1 MINLEQLGYHLPQG
15 YLFKG
20 INLQINAGD
29 KIGLVGKNGAGKS
42 TLLKLLS
49 GVEKPTEGKIH
60 SSKDTTIGFLTQ
72 DIVIDTNQSL
82 FDYLNYSNLELN
94 KLRDQIDDIN
104 HQLTTRTDYES
115 DSYLQL
121 LDDLNFAN
129 EQFQLFEGYQ
139 WEEKIATTLN
149 GLGFNDGVFE
159 KPLNKFSGGWKMR
172 AELAKIL
179 VNNPSV
185 ILLDEP
191 TNHLDIISIGWLEQY
206 LQRFEG
212 AVITI
217 SHDRLFLDNVTKR
230 TLEITNGKIL
240 DFPYAYSKYKVKR
253 AEEIELLLE
262 AQKQQEK
269 EIKHTKELIDKF
281 RAKANKAAM
290 AQSLI
295 KKLEKTE
302 RIEVETDEVSSM
314 RIAFPLSVQPGKWVF
329 EMNDLGKSYGDL
341 QLFKDVNLTV
351 GRGEKIALL
360 GPNGVGKSTLLKRI
374 MKSEDGDGDVKYGH
388 NVQLTYFAQDQADS
402 LDPKKTV
409 LETVDDIAKGEI
421 RKSLRSILGAFLF
434 SGEDVDKQV
443 SVLSGGE
450 RTRLALCQLLLSP
463 SNVLILDEPTNH
475 LDIQSKG
482 VLKQALQSY
491 EGTFI
496 IVSHDRE
503 FLDGLT
509 NRIWDIEDK
518 NLKINHYTV
527 QEYLRR
533 KSDAFTQAQQVGKK
547 VKTPAHPAGGE
558 AAPIKKAEVK
568 EDLSYEEKKEQK
580 RKVNKLKNGISQ
592 SEKDIEKYE
601 KEIKEMD
608 KVVAGLD
615 YTDEEGTAKTLEKY
629 ETLKQSLENA
639 MSKWEECT
647 LELDEIGEE

>member
-1 MINLEQLGYHLPQG
+1 MINLEQLGFHLPQG
-15 YLFKG
+15 YLFKD

-49 GVEKPTEGKIH
+49 GREKPTEGKIH

-82 FDYLNYSNLELN
+82 FDYLNYSNETLN

-104 HQLTTRTDYES
+104 HQLTTRTDYEA

-139 WEEKIATTLN
+139 WEEKIATNLN
-149 GLGFNDGVFE
+149 GLGFEDAVFD

-240 DFPYAYSKYKVKR
+240 DFPFAYSKYKIKR
-253 AEEIELLLE
+253 AEEIEQLLE

-269 EIKHTKELIDKF
+269 EIKRTEELIDKF
-281 RAKANKAAM
+281 RAQATKASM

-302 RIEVETDEVSSM
+302 RIEVETDEVARM
-314 RIAFPLSVQPGKWVF
+314 KIAFPLSVQPGKWVL

-341 QLFKDVNLTV
+341 QLFKDINLTV

-374 MKSEDGDGDVKYGH
+374 MKTEDGEGEVKYGH

-402 LDPKKTV
+402 LNPKKTV

-421 RKSLRSILGAFLF
+421 RKQLRSILGAFLF

-509 NRIWDIEDK
+509 NRIWDIENK
-518 NLKINHYTV
+518 NLKIHHYTV

-547 VKTPAHPAGGE
+547 AKKGGE
-558 AAPIKKAEVK
+558 ATPIKKEEVK
-568 EDLSYEEKKEQK
+568 EELSYEEKKEQK
-580 RKVNKLKNGISQ
+580 RRINKLKNGISQ
-592 SEKDIEKYE
+592 AEKDIDKFE

-608 KVVAGLD
+608 KVVADLD
-615 YTDEEGTAKTLEKY
+615 YSDEENTAKTLEKY
-629 ETLKQSLENA
+629 EEMKKSLEEV
-639 MSKWEECT
+639 MSKWEAYT
-647 LELDEIGEE
+647 LELDEIGIDGD